1 MFKSQYGLTVTVVLA
16 VVMGLMMSFV
26 AIWIDSLALNISVV
40 FKNWSMIT
48 LVILLVS
55 MFVPYQKWWAGFASL
70 FHLKEGS
77 TAFKMTANLVPT
89 LILNTFIAVIVPAA
103 NILYNE
109 AVPAQMQLS
118 VLWASVVRDW
128 PLMLVI
134 SYFVSF
140 VAEAAGKAVASRYV
154 EA

>member
-1 MFKSQYGLTVTVVLA
+1 
-16 VVMGLMMSFV
+16 MGG
-26 AIWIDSLALNISVV
+26 
-40 FKNWSMIT
+40 
-48 LVILLVS
+48 
-55 MFVPYQKWWAGFASL
+55 AGFASL

-109 AVPAQMQLS
+109 AVPAQMQLN

>member
-55 MFVPYQKWWAGFASL
+55 MFVPYQKWG
-70 FHLKEGS
+70 GG
-77 TAFKMTANLVPT
+77 
-89 LILNTFIAVIVPAA
+89 
-103 NILYNE
+103 
-109 AVPAQMQLS
+109 
-118 VLWASVVRDW
+118 VRV
-128 PLMLVI
+128 VI
-134 SYFVSF
+134 SSEGRFDSL
-140 VAEAAGKAVASRYV
+140 
-154 EA
+154 